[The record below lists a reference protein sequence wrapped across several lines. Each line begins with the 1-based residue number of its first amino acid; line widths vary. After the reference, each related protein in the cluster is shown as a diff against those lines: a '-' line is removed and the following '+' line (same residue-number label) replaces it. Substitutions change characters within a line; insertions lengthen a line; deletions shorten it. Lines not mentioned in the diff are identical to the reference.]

1 MKSVKTIKISSNGS
15 INFFENSIKKKKF
28 FIFQFNDFNNWN
40 YYKKIKKSSTYSNH
54 LLNYKKKYL
63 L

>member
-1 MKSVKTIKISSNGS
+1 MKSIKNIKISSNGS
-15 INFFENSIKKKKF
+15 INFFKNSIKKKNF

-40 YYKKIKKSSTYSNH
+40 YYKKIKKNNNYSNH